1 MALRKSLLATAV
13 LAATVGLTGC
23 GGSSS
28 DNNTVTTPETPTTP
42 TTPTTPSN
50 KAPTIT
56 AESAS
61 IVEDTLGAEVTGV
74 VFEDDSDE
82 ASALTY
88 TVSDGRFEIVEGKL
102 KLKAANTLNF
112 EQEAEQKVTL
122 TVSATDSADEK
133 VEQEITVSI
142 SDIDAVAGVNVYEF
156 KNTAGDSSVAYS
168 GQVSRQATILE
179 VKKLLGTL
187 KTGTDGINDA
197 QELRDIVAK
206 ARVLLNPQDGDVAF
220 LDNKLDFLPDTAEQ
234 TTLGL
239 ISSVKKVL
247 GEGGKI
253 AGRDTTYMNKAWQD
267 DGSLVGW
274 TDFGKQASTPEGL
287 VLHYLDL
294 IDAQIEK
301 FANGEQLSATH
312 NGTTINLSSLYIT
325 PEGLDLVQL
334 VQKHLNGAVALSQG
348 ADDYLD
354 ELLIGEKSADNTKL
368 ADGKSYTELEH
379 KFDEGYGYF
388 GAATHYL
395 EYSDEQISSAA
406 FHDTNENGTIDLLTE
421 YNFGNSTNASK
432 RDKGTAG
439 NANPTDFSGAAQ
451 LAFIQ
456 GRKLIT
462 DNFEKNVADWSP
474 EDQEKIEMYR
484 DQALLNWEKSIAAT
498 VIHYINYT
506 IAKEDGNL
514 TQIASGDFDAG
525 NFEKLAKYW
534 GEMKGFA
541 LNFQFN
547 PHSPVTP
554 AQFAEIHT
562 LMGDAPKLAA
572 ADVPD
577 YIKDLEKARA
587 IIAEAYSFD
596 EQNVAEW

>member
-28 DNNTVTTPETPTTP
+28 DNNTVTTPETPA
-42 TTPTTPSN
+42 PTTPSN

-56 AESAS
+56 ADSAS
-61 IVEDTLGAEVTGV
+61 VVEDTLGAEVTGV

-88 TVSDGRFEIVEGKL
+88 TVSDGRFEIVDGKL

-122 TVSATDSADEK
+122 TVTATDSGDEK
-133 VEQEITVSI
+133 VEQEITIAI
-142 SDIDAVAGVNVYEF
+142 SDVEATPGVNVYEF

-187 KTGTDGINDA
+187 KTGTDGISDA
-197 QELRDIVAK
+197 QQLKDIVAEI
-206 ARVLLNPQDGDVAF
+206 RVLLNPQDGDVAF
-220 LDNKLDFLPDTAEQ
+220 LDEQLTFLPDTAEQ
-234 TTLGL
+234 TTLGQ

-253 AGRDTTYMNKAWQD
+253 AGRDTTYMNKKWEET
-267 DGSLVGW
+267 GSLVGW
-274 TDFGKQASTPEGL
+274 TDFGTQDSTPEGL

-294 IDAQIEK
+294 IDAQIASFESG
-301 FANGEQLSATH
+301 NQLSATH
-312 NGTTINLSSLYIT
+312 NGTTVNLNSLYIT

-354 ELLIGEKSADNTKL
+354 ELLIGDKSADNTVL
-368 ADGKSYTELEH
+368 AEGKTYTELEH

-395 EYSDEQISSAA
+395 EYSDEQISSSA
-406 FHDTNENGTIDLLTE
+406 FHDTSGEGKIDLLTE

-432 RDKGTAG
+432 RDKGSAG

-462 DNFEKNVADWSP
+462 DNFGKDVADWSE
-474 EDQEKIEMYR
+474 EDQQKIEMYR

-514 TQIASGDFDAG
+514 SLIASGDFEASH
-525 NFEKLAKYW
+525 FEKLAKYW

-547 PHSPVTP
+547 PHSPVT
-554 AQFAEIHT
+554 AEQFAEIHT

-572 ADVPD
+572 ADVPG
-577 YIKDLEKARA
+577 YITDLEKARD
-587 IIAEAYSFD
+587 IIAQAYGFD
-596 EQNVAEW
+596 AQNVTEW